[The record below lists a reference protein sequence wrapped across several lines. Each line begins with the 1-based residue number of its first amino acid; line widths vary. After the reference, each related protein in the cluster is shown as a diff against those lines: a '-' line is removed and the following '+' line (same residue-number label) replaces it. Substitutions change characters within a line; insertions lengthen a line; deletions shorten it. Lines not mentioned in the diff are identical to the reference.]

1 MSLEAALE
9 ANTKAL
15 LENREVSLQLLAAT
29 NTLIELRSN
38 AIETVKGAAAPA
50 GKASDKKPT
59 ASTEAK
65 PEITTN
71 PEDRKDPAQGEGAGD
86 GPSPHDAVKAK
97 MAEYMAVPDKDQR
110 LARKAKLTEMF
121 GKIAAKAKKEVKVHT
136 DIPADMIKITL
147 STIEKLIAAGD
158 VPVAAPEEE
167 DLMG

>member
-15 LENREVSLQLLAAT
+15 LENREVTLKLISVSE
-29 NTLIELRSN
+29 TLISLRAD
-38 AIETVKGAAAPA
+38 AIETFKGSAAPA
-50 GKASDKKPT
+50 GKASDKKPA
-59 ASTEAK
+59 ASAETK

-71 PEDRKDPAQGEGAGD
+71 PENRKDPAQGEGAED

-97 MAEYMAVPDKDQR
+97 MSEYMTVADKDQR
-110 LARKAKLTEMF
+110 IARKAKLTEMF

-147 STIEKLIAAGD
+147 STIDKLIAAGD